1 MFSLKFCRY
10 FPTIFLLMSFYSLN
24 LYSQETDVTLTSSPT
39 TTPEATPAVT
49 EIEKPVETIPAK
61 IIKESL
67 IDSFIGVTYIPKATW
82 TYPKFL
88 NYEKDSLALTIEKN
102 SFTTYDAN
110 VRFNKIQTVLGLSAI
125 TDENTLSGKIHRFSG
140 YIGLKK
146 MYFRL
151 MRGKVAGSGVWNNT
165 LATDMPQNFNFDS
178 SISSYDALY
187 SFSDYNP
194 QNAQQSAQVGNPN
207 AAPLM
212 YMGAYLGIGL
222 TKGEVPATIRTLI
235 TTGGKVNQKYGKFV
249 YDKDYAFSAVS
260 FLFGFDTITGTILAD
275 GIVPGTIQPYF
286 SCYDRIGFGKGTV
299 SDEAVRYAEELNPG
313 KTFVDRKATLAYLE
327 NNTSIG
333 ASWIPSFLKGK
344 AIMAV
349 GYNLFFNSI
358 MPLSGAAETSTEL
371 GYDATTGMLRHGPE
385 FRIFAIW

>member
-10 FPTIFLLMSFYSLN
+10 FSTFFLLMSFSSLN
-24 LYSQETDVTLTSSPT
+24 INAQENVDTLTSTPSVT
-39 TTPEATPAVT
+39 TEATPEIT
-49 EIEKPVETIPAK
+49 EVVKPVEPIAAK
-61 IIKESL
+61 VIKDSL

-88 NYEKDSLALTIEKN
+88 NYEKDSLALNIEKN

-125 TDENTLSGKIHRFSG
+125 TDENTISGKIHRFSG

-151 MRGKVAGSGVWNNT
+151 MRGKVAGSGVWNTT
-165 LATDMPQNFNFDS
+165 LATGMPKNFNFDS

-187 SFSDYNP
+187 SFGEFNP
-194 QNAQQSAQVGNPN
+194 QGTPSGNPN
-207 AAPLM
+207 DPPIM
-212 YMGAYLGIGL
+212 HMGAYLGIGL

-235 TTGGKVNQKYGKFV
+235 TTGGKINQKYGKFV
-249 YDKDYAFSAVS
+249 YDKDYSFSAVS

-299 SDEAVRYAEELNPG
+299 SDESVRYAEELNPG
-313 KTFVDRKATLAYLE
+313 KTFVDKKATLAYLE
-327 NNTSIG
+327 NNSSIG
-333 ASWIPSFLKGK
+333 ASWVPSFLKGK

-371 GYDATTGMLRHGPE
+371 GYDATIGMLRHGPE

>member
-10 FPTIFLLMSFYSLN
+10 LPTFFLLMLFYSLN
-24 LYSQETDVTLTSSPT
+24 IYAQENVEIPTSTPSIT
-39 TTPEATPAVT
+39 TEATPEVT
-49 EIEKPVETIPAK
+49 EVEKPVEPIVAK
-61 IIKESL
+61 VIKENL

-82 TYPKFL
+82 TYPKSL
-88 NYEKDSLALTIEKN
+88 NYDKDSLALTIDKN
-102 SFTTYDAN
+102 CFTTYDAN

-151 MRGKVAGSGVWNNT
+151 MKGQVAGSGVWNAA
-165 LATDMPQNFNFDS
+165 LATDMPKNFNFDS

-187 SFSDYNP
+187 SFSEFNP
-194 QNAQQSAQVGNPN
+194 QSSKASTPN
-207 AAPLM
+207 DPPVLH
-212 YMGAYLGIGL
+212 MGAYIGLGL

-249 YDKDYAFSAVS
+249 YDKDYAFSAIS
-260 FLFGFDTITGTILAD
+260 FLFGFDTITGAILAD

-299 SDEAVRYAEELNPG
+299 SDESIRYAEELNPG
-313 KTFVDRKATLAYLE
+313 KTFVDKKATVAYLE
-327 NNTSIG
+327 NNSSIG
-333 ASWIPSFLKGK
+333 ASWVPSFLKGK

-349 GYNLFFNSI
+349 GYNLFFNTI
-358 MPLSGAAETSTEL
+358 MPFGGAAETSTEL
-371 GYDATTGMLRHGPE
+371 GYDATIGMLRHGPE